1 MKRSLIFNFILLG
14 LVLAIGATGCRHKVQ
29 KGVTSIPGQKGG
41 GVKDPGDID
50 KTPVDTTGGGIKV
63 PPEVPTVTTGKTL
76 DTDLPNAD
84 LLFGMIP
91 DAAKF
96 KANTAYFDYDRAVV
110 KASERVKI
118 EEVAVY
124 LKGALDHKL
133 MIDGHCD
140 ERGTEEYNR
149 SLSEKRALA
158 LREYLVKLGIAGDR
172 VYTRPFGEDR
182 PALEGHDEAAWS
194 KNRRGEFILLKPKP
208 SAN

>member
-1 MKRSLIFNFILLG
+1 MKRSLVINFVLLG
-14 LVLAIGATGCRHKVQ
+14 LVLAIGATGCKHRVQ
-29 KGVTSIPGQKGG
+29 KGVTSIPGQKGEKIKETD
-41 GVKDPGDID
+41 VD
-50 KTPVDTTGGGIKV
+50 KIPVEPPIGKKV
-63 PPEVPTVTTGKTL
+63 EPEVPIVKPGTL
-76 DTDLPNAD
+76 DPELPNAD
-84 LLFGMIP
+84 LLFGMVP
-91 DAAKF
+91 DVGKF

-124 LKGALDHKL
+124 LKGASDHKL
-133 MIDGHCD
+133 LIDGHCD

-149 SLSEKRALA
+149 SLGEKRALA

-172 VYTRPFGEDR
+172 VYTRTFGEDR
-182 PALEGHDEAAWS
+182 SAVDGHDETAWS

>member
-1 MKRSLIFNFILLG
+1 MKRSLVFNFVLLG
-14 LVLAIGATGCRHKVQ
+14 LVLAIGATGC
-29 KGVTSIPGQKGG
+29 KGRRPAPGVIALPGQKKEVVDTG
-41 GVKDPGDID
+41 GV
-50 KTPVDTTGGGIKV
+50 DTK
-63 PPEVPTVTTGKTL
+63 PEVIKPIIPGTENPINEKPIK
-76 DTDLPNAD
+76 DTDLPPGEG
-84 LLFGMIP
+84 LLGMIA
-91 DAAKF
+91 DKDKF

-110 KASERVKI
+110 KPTERVKI

-124 LKGALDHKL
+124 LKGVLDHKL

-149 SLSEKRALA
+149 ALGERRALA
-158 LREYLVKLGIAGDR
+158 LREYLIKLGITGDR
-172 VYTRPFGEDR
+172 IYTRTFGEDR